1 MDARY
6 VARILRVDLDKEKV
20 SVEELGEPVIRKYL
34 GGCGLGAH
42 ILWDKTTSATDAFS
56 PENRLM
62 FMIGPL

>member
-1 MDARY
+1 MSEGY

-20 SVEELGEPVIRKYL
+20 SVEELGEPDVRKHL
-34 GGCGLGAH
+34 GGCGMGAH
-42 ILWDKTTSATDAFS
+42 ILWDETTAATDAFS